1 MKKNVA
7 DRDESIRKLKY
18 DRFEWEQVKF
28 KSQVDIHNLLKDYD
42 IQQQECTK
50 ANQKILR
57 MRKQRASLKEHTASL
72 QDENT
77 ALKELYEQL
86 EKKYRETF
94 DEKRSEYVGMKQR
107 VLSVQHENLEL
118 KNELST
124 VEDAYTQL
132 ESELSTVEDA
142 YTQLESELTTV
153 EDENSVLKN
162 ELSTSS
168 KKYEN
173 LLLMNNNQHEH
184 LVENQHLRSRI
195 DEIETWFDEAW
206 AGFRL
211 EVHT

>member
-132 ESELSTVEDA
+132 ESEL
-142 YTQLESELTTV
+142 TTV